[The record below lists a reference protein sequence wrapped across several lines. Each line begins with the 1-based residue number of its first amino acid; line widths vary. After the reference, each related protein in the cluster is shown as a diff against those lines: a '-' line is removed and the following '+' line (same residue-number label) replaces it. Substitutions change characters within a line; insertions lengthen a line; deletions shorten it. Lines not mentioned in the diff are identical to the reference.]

1 MPAVRKIHLPGI
13 IWVISLCQENYR
25 IMSFRFDS
33 AACSHAGNVRKLN
46 EDAFCEHAAS
56 GVWCVA
62 DGMGGYDAG
71 EVASNMV
78 VSAVSD
84 AVRNVASAS
93 DLNAKVSLIR
103 DAIQR
108 VNTQLTVERTQSP
121 DSGMMG
127 CTVLALITREQE
139 CACVW
144 AGDSRLYLFRD
155 NGLYQLSTDH
165 SVVQELLDSGVISV
179 EEVEYHPQRHVIT
192 RAVGAH
198 VQLELDYLAFDLMPQ
213 DVLLLCSDGLHSE
226 ITADQIMAIL
236 SSTEDSHNKATRLV
250 ESVLSGPGKDNVTVN
265 VITVA

>member
-1 MPAVRKIHLPGI
+1 M
-13 IWVISLCQENYR
+13 SLQ
-25 IMSFRFDS
+25 FDS
-33 AACSHAGNVRKLN
+33 AACSHVGNVRKLN
-46 EDAFCEHAAS
+46 EDAFCDHAAD

-78 VSAVSD
+78 VTAVSAAVTSAV
-84 AVRNVASAS
+84 AAA
-93 DLNAKVSLIR
+93 DLNQKVSLIR
-103 DAIQR
+103 EAIQG

-127 CTVLALITREQE
+127 CTVLALITRDLE

-144 AGDSRLYLFRD
+144 AGDSRLYLLRD

-165 SVVQELLDSGVISV
+165 SVVQELLDSGVISS
-179 EEVEYHPQRHVIT
+179 EEMDSHPQRHVIT

-198 VQLELDYLAFDLMPQ
+198 VTLELDYLAFDLMSQ

-226 ITADQIMAIL
+226 ISADQIMAIL
-236 SSTEDSHNKATRLV
+236 ASDQDSHSKATRLV
-250 ESVLSGPGKDNVTVN
+250 ESVLSGPGKDNVTVT
-265 VITVA
+265 VIAVE